1 MGGKKTVAHRLRD
14 LSIILISACVLA
26 ILAEVGTR
34 GVIRLGSDAWP
45 ATRAAKFDTELRGL
59 LELYRRHPFLNT
71 SPREGQSVAA
81 FGKQASFSSLGY
93 RSPERGVEK
102 PSGTTRILCAGGSTT
117 FDILSANDS
126 KTWPWRMEEILR
138 ERGLDAEVFN
148 AGFPGW
154 TSLENLISLSIR
166 DLDLEP
172 DIVVLYQGINDL
184 QPASHRPFDSQYE
197 RGHADEAVRALGF
210 DLQPLKW
217 YERSLL
223 VEKARELVV
232 GKRDPW
238 QRLQSPSAPDNALT
252 ELPAEAL
259 ETFERNIRSFVAVAI
274 AGGSRVVLVTQPMRI
289 RSEHVD
295 ADEAY
300 LAQWILGLDP
310 VAAPAELERFNT
322 VLREVSMTGP
332 ASLADVAGQVAW
344 EERDF
349 DDPMHFSPD
358 GSARMA
364 RTMVDAVEK
373 ILEERG
379 GALTESQRTLD
390 PRIRTTTQNARDRQ
404 ADQGR

>member
-1 MGGKKTVAHRLRD
+1 MRRSAAYWSFTVATPISTRRLVKENVRP
-14 LSIILISACVLA
+14 LSGNRHPS
-26 ILAEVGTR
+26 
-34 GVIRLGSDAWP
+34 IRL
-45 ATRAAKFDTELRGL
+45 DTAHPNEELRNPQGL
-59 LELYRRHPFLNT
+59 SEFCAPEDQRPSTY
-71 SPREGQSVAA
+71 SPRTI
-81 FGKQASFSSLGY
+81 
-93 RSPERGVEK
+93 RR
-102 PSGTTRILCAGGSTT
+102 
-117 FDILSANDS
+117 
-126 KTWPWRMEEILR
+126 TWPWMMENFLL
-138 ERGLDAEVFN
+138 ERGFEAEVFN

-172 DIVVLYQGINDL
+172 DIVVLYQGINNL

-232 GKRDPW
+232 GKRNPW

-310 VAAPAELERFNT
+310 VVAPAELERFNA
-322 VLREVSMTGP
+322 VLREASMTGP
-332 ASLADVAGQVAW
+332 ALLADVAGQVAW

-364 RTMVDAVEK
+364 RVMADAVEK

-379 GALTESQRTLD
+379 GAMTESQRTLD

>member
-14 LSIILISACVLA
+14 LCIILISTVVLG

-34 GVIRLGSDAWP
+34 LLIRLGSNAWP
-45 ATRAAKFDTELRGL
+45 VTRAVKFDTELRGL
-59 LELYRRHPFLNT
+59 LELYRRHPYLNT
-71 SPREGQSVAA
+71 SPREGERAAA
-81 FGKQASFSSLGY
+81 FGKQASFNSLGY

-102 PSGTTRILCAGGSTT
+102 PPGTTRILCAGGSTT
-117 FDILSANDS
+117 FDILSASDS
-126 KTWPWRMEEILR
+126 TTWPWMMEEILR
-138 ERGLDAEVFN
+138 ERGLEAEVFN

-184 QPASHRPFDSQYE
+184 QPASHQPFDSQYE
-197 RGHADEAVRALGF
+197 HGHADESVRALGF
-210 DLQPLKW
+210 DLQPLRW

-238 QRLQSPSAPDNALT
+238 QRLQSTSPPDEAMT

-259 ETFERNIRSFVAVAI
+259 ETFERNIRSFVAVAV
-274 AGGSRVVLVTQPMRI
+274 AGGSEVVLVTQPMRI

-310 VAAPAELERFNT
+310 VVAPAELERFNS
-322 VLREVSMTGP
+322 VLRDLSMTGT
-332 ASLADVAGQVAW
+332 AWLADVAGEVVW
-344 EERDF
+344 EENDF
-349 DDPMHFSPD
+349 NDPMHFSPE
-358 GSARMA
+358 GSTRMA
-364 RTMVDAVEK
+364 TVMADAVEK
-373 ILEERG
+373 ILE
-379 GALTESQRTLD
+379 GAEGAEGESPQVVRE
-390 PRIRTTTQNARDRQ
+390 
-404 ADQGR
+404 